1 MIEHRLIEKMFGI
14 SQKVVLKIKN
24 DEVIDPPFIDTIVD
38 FIRTYADR
46 THHGKEEDILFAK
59 LKTKN
64 LNEKDT
70 TMMNDLINDHR
81 YARSL
86 VGDLLDAKN
95 NYISGDKSYLPVI
108 IEKLE
113 TLINFY
119 PSHIRKEDR
128 EFFPNTELYFT
139 NEELD
144 NMLSDFWEFDRK
156 MIHEKYQ
163 KVFETLSKKIDLIQ
177 NPENFY

>member
-1 MIEHRLIEKMFGI
+1 MKPRGPLIIEHRLMEKMFGL
-14 SQKVVLKIKN
+14 SQKEVLKMKN
-24 DEVIDPPFIDTIVD
+24 DKVVDTLFVDTIVD

-46 THHGKEEDILFAK
+46 THHGKEKDILFAK
-59 LKTKN
+59 LITKD

-86 VGDLLDAKN
+86 VGDLLDSKTK
-95 NYISGDKSYLPVI
+95 YISGDKSCLPII

-119 PSHIRKEDR
+119 PGHIRKEDR

-139 NEELD
+139 KEKLD
-144 NMLSDFWEFDRK
+144 NILSEFWEFDRK

-163 KVFETLSKKIDLIQ
+163 KVFETLSKKYL
-177 NPENFY
+177 

>member
-1 MIEHRLIEKMFGI
+1 MKPRGPLMIEHRLIEKMFGL
-14 SQKVVLKIKN
+14 SQK
-24 DEVIDPPFIDTIVD
+24 EVIKMKNNKIVDPLFVDTIVD

-59 LKTKN
+59 LKTKD
-64 LNEKDT
+64 LNEKDN
-70 TMMNDLINDHR
+70 TMMNGLINEHR

-86 VGDLLDAKN
+86 VGDLFDAKN
-95 NYISGDKSYLPVI
+95 KYIGGDKSSLPVI

-119 PSHIRKEDR
+119 PEHIKKEDK

-139 NEELD
+139 QEELD
-144 NMLSDFWEFDRK
+144 TMLLDFWEFDKK

-163 KVFETLSKKIDLIQ
+163 KVFEMLTKVIQ
-177 NPENFY
+177 

>member
-1 MIEHRLIEKMFGI
+1 MKPRGPLMIEHRLIEKMFGQ
-14 SQKVVLKIKN
+14 SQK
-24 DEVIDPPFIDTIVD
+24 EVIKMKNNKIVDPLFIDTIVD

-46 THHGKEEDILFAK
+46 THHGKEEDILFVK

-64 LNEKDT
+64 LNKKDN
-70 TMMNDLINDHR
+70 TMMNDLINEHR

-86 VGDLLDAKN
+86 VVALVDAKN
-95 NYISGDKSYLPVI
+95 KYISGDKSCLPVI

-119 PSHIRKEDR
+119 SEHIKKEDL

-139 NEELD
+139 KEELD
-144 NMLSDFWEFDRK
+144 TMLSDFWEFDRK
-156 MIHEKYQ
+156 MIHERYQ
-163 KVFETLSKKIDLIQ
+163 KVFETLSKK
-177 NPENFY
+177 